1 MGRYISCGIA
11 TQIIVDGN
19 GCLKENKKDLLRR
32 IDKVFNLKYYE
43 EGLSDNDDCICLYLK
58 EDLFNK
64 NFKNLLLELNDLDLF
79 TNYFYDNIKAISS
92 NSYNMSQKDRKKAV
106 CDYLEKN
113 FDLKITRSYEKRV
126 DGKNNYDYYLDNVLE
141 LNDEISFFYENYLN
155 CTDMG
160 DGAQFNDNITNING
174 LYMSLNHIP
183 LYFDFNKIISEDI
196 INIYDKE
203 KDVMELEYNLIC
215 DFIKLRNKLGLT
227 QKQMAD
233 EAHVVREMIAV
244 IENRKKHP
252 QINTL
257 IKILKPFGYTLS
269 ITKINKGGKNI

>member
-11 TQIIVDGN
+11 TQIIVYGK
-19 GCLKENKKDLLRR
+19 GCLQKNKKDLLRR

-79 TNYFYDNIKAISS
+79 TNYFYDNIKATSS

-113 FDLKITRSYEKRV
+113 FDLKIRRSYEKRV

-155 CTDMG
+155 CTDIG

-196 INIYDKE
+196 TVTLKFLNH
-203 KDVMELEYNLIC
+203 
-215 DFIKLRNKLGLT
+215 FI
-227 QKQMAD
+227 
-233 EAHVVREMIAV
+233 
-244 IENRKKHP
+244 RKSLKNDLK
-252 QINTL
+252 NTL
-257 IKILKPFGYTLS
+257 IFGLT
-269 ITKINKGGKNI
+269 G